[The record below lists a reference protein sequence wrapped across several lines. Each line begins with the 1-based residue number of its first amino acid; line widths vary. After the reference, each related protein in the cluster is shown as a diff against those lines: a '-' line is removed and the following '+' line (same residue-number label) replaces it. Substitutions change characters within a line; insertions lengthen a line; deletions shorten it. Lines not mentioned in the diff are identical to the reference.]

1 MTTDLPL
8 LRRAAA
14 FVQDEGAVT
23 AIEYALLAALIALVA
38 LIGIASTGQSL
49 GALYTRWSEAVLGAL
64 SG

>member
-23 AIEYALLAALIALVA
+23 AIEYGLLAALIALAA
-38 LIGIASTGQSL
+38 LVGIASTGQSL
-49 GALYTRWSEAVLGAL
+49 GDLYTRWTDAVIAAL